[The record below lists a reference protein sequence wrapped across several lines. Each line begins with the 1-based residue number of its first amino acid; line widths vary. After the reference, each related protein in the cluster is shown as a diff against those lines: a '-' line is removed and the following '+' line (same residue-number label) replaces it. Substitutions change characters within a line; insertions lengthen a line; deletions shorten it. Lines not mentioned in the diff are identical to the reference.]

1 MATSRRTQPGECHDL
16 GYSQVLGKSDSSAPV
31 DCSTKH
37 TTMTIRVTTVPESVW
52 DRRAEERRLYVD
64 RACFEARDDYF
75 EVDRDDVERTL
86 FRQPV
91 IFWPTA
97 AEITAG
103 NASSGVTL
111 PRSQAAR
118 CMRSLPIRAR
128 LTLPAAG
135 QEVEASV
142 RRCRVATGHRP
153 PAVSWASWSWRN
165 YSLAVRYRLD

>member
-1 MATSRRTQPGECHDL
+1 
-16 GYSQVLGKSDSSAPV
+16 
-31 DCSTKH
+31 
-37 TTMTIRVTTVPESVW
+37 MTIRVTTVPESVW

-103 NASSGVTL
+103 ECFVGCDVAKIAGSK
-111 PRSQAAR
+111 
-118 CMRSLPIRAR
+118 MYSLPADPRAATPPCGPTGGGLGAPLSRGHRTSPGRGVLGELELEGLFPRCVLPPR
-128 LTLPAAG
+128 LTRQPHTA
-135 QEVEASV
+135 
-142 RRCRVATGHRP
+142 
-153 PAVSWASWSWRN
+153 
-165 YSLAVRYRLD
+165 